1 MDFEAAKRRP
11 IDMRIVDA
19 SDEELRSIVL
29 LRDRFWDLQD
39 RTLYVKGLYYI
50 STADSDYSED
60 EKALVEGVACALGVN
75 QETLEDIKHE
85 VEEDRD
91 GAVASLSAITSGKL
105 RTQLFEEMAAL
116 AYLKGYLL
124 TSEDESLMK
133 AINPLG
139 IKTSKADKVLSDL
152 YMDVQGFDVSK
163 KSLFAKAA
171 IGAGAIAAG
180 AAVCALTA
188 GAAAPAIG
196 AAIGGLQ
203 GLTGAAAANA
213 GLAALGGGAI
223 AAGGGGIAAGTAAV
237 VTAGAVA
244 GGGLAAVGVSV
255 KENISAAHDKK
266 KLQAVIKQQ
275 QRNDMTKQEITE
287 SLIQAI
293 ELQKV
298 RLEQLESLHASR
310 RDIAQ
315 VERDL
320 ANLQAQKAEVELR
333 MA

>member
-1 MDFEAAKRRP
+1 MDYEAAKRRP

-19 SDEELRSIVL
+19 SDEELRSIL
-29 LRDRFWDLQD
+29 SLRDKFWELQD
-39 RTLYVKGLYYI
+39 RPLYVKGLYYI
-50 STADSDYSED
+50 AVADSDYSED
-60 EKALVEGVACALGVN
+60 ERALVEGVACALGVN
-75 QETLEDIKHE
+75 EETLDGIKNE

-91 GAVASLSAITSGKL
+91 AAVASLSAITSGKL

-133 AINPLG
+133 AMNPLG
-139 IKTSKADKVLSDL
+139 IKTAKADKVLSDL
-152 YMDVQGFDVSK
+152 YMDAQGFDVSK

-196 AAIGGLQ
+196 AAIGGIK
-203 GLTGAAAANA
+203 GLTGIAAANA
-213 GLAALGGGAI
+213 GLAFLGGGSI
-223 AAGGGGIAAGTAAV
+223 AAGGGGVAAGTAAV

-244 GGGLAAVGVSV
+244 GGGIAAVGVSV

-287 SLIQAI
+287 NLIQAI
-293 ELQKV
+293 ELQKT
-298 RLEQLESLHASR
+298 RLEQLEALHASR